1 MEAPTIKP
9 YKTKEFDSK
18 QSQYQHADKLPMR
31 AIVLGPS
38 GSGKT
43 ILLQN
48 MILDVYRGAFARIY
62 IFSPSIDVDYSWAP
76 VKDYIEKVM
85 KVRET
90 KEEPIYFDSYD
101 PQALE
106 QIVST
111 QHKVAEYM
119 KKHENK
125 KVYQILIIID
135 DFADDPRFTRQD
147 KILHSLYTRG
157 RHNFVSTIT
166 STQVFT
172 MLSPIIR
179 KNATALYVYRLRN
192 YRDLESLL
200 EELSALYPKKTLM
213 ELYEIATGEPHSFWY
228 INLMAKNKKDMFYMN
243 YNKKLEVEDIP

>member
-1 MEAPTIKP
+1 MEAPIIKP

-90 KEEPIYFDSYD
+90 KEEPIYFDHYD

-106 QIVST
+106 QIVSL

-119 KKHENK
+119 KKQDNK

-157 RHNFVSTIT
+157 RHNFISTIT

-192 YRDLESLL
+192 YKDLESLL
-200 EELSALYPKKTLM
+200 EELSALYDKKTLM
-213 ELYEIATGEPHSFWY
+213 QLYETATSEPHSFWY
-228 INLMAKNKKDMFYMN
+228 INLMAKNKNDMFYMN
-243 YNKKLEVEDIP
+243 YNKKLEVED

>member
-1 MEAPTIKP
+1 MEAPIIKP
-9 YKTKEFDSK
+9 YKTREFESK

-76 VKDYIEKVM
+76 VKDYIDKVM

-90 KEEPIYFDSYD
+90 KEEPIYFDHYD

-106 QIVST
+106 QIVSL

-119 KKHENK
+119 KKQDNK

-147 KILHSLYTRG
+147 KILHSLYTCG
-157 RHNFVSTIT
+157 RHNFISTIT

-192 YRDLESLL
+192 YKDLESLL
-200 EELSALYPKKTLM
+200 EELSALYDKKTLM
-213 ELYEIATGEPHSFWY
+213 QLYETATSEPHSFWY
-228 INLMAKNKKDMFYMN
+228 INLMAKNKRDMFYMN
-243 YNKKLEVEDIP
+243 YNKKLEVED

>member
-1 MEAPTIKP
+1 MEAPIIKP

-90 KEEPIYFDSYD
+90 KEEPIYFDHYD

-106 QIVST
+106 QIVSL

-119 KKHENK
+119 KKQDNK

-157 RHNFVSTIT
+157 RHNFISTIT

-192 YRDLESLL
+192 YKDLESLL
-200 EELSALYPKKTLM
+200 EELSALYDKKTLM
-213 ELYEIATGEPHSFWY
+213 QLYETATSEPHSFWY
-228 INLMAKNKKDMFYMN
+228 INLMAKNKNDMFYMN
-243 YNKKLEVEDIP
+243 YSRKLELED

>member
-9 YKTKEFDSK
+9 YKTKEFDSR

-62 IFSPSIDVDYSWAP
+62 IFSPSIDVDYSWSP
-76 VKDYIEKVM
+76 VKDYIDKVM

-90 KEEPIYFDSYD
+90 KEEPIYFNSYD

-106 QIVST
+106 HIVST

-119 KKHENK
+119 KKQEDK
-125 KVYQILIIID
+125 RKIYQILIVID
-135 DFADDPRFTRQD
+135 DFADDARFTRHD
-147 KILHSLYTRG
+147 KLLHSLYTRG
-157 RHNFVSTIT
+157 RHNFISTIT

-179 KNATALYVYRLRN
+179 KSATALYIYRLRN
-192 YRDLESLL
+192 YRDLESLI
-200 EELSALYPKKTLM
+200 EELSALYLKNTLM
-213 ELYEIATGEPHSFWY
+213 ELYEVATGEPHSFWY

-243 YNKKLEVEDIP
+243 YDRKLEVED

>member
-1 MEAPTIKP
+1 MEAPIIKP
-9 YKTKEFDSK
+9 YKTREFESK

-48 MILDVYRGAFARIY
+48 MILDVYKGTFARIY

-76 VKDYIEKVM
+76 VKDHIEKVM

-90 KEEPIYFDSYD
+90 KEEPIYFDHYD

-119 KKHENK
+119 NK
-125 KVYQILIIID
+125 QDNQKVYQILIIID

-147 KILHSLYTRG
+147 KILHSLYPRG
-157 RHNFVSTIT
+157 RHNFISTIT

-179 KNATALYVYRLRN
+179 KNATALYIYRLRN
-192 YRDLESLL
+192 YKDLESLL
-200 EELSALYPKKTLM
+200 EELSALYDKKTLM
-213 ELYEIATGEPHSFWY
+213 QLYETATSEPHSFWF
-228 INLMAKNKKDMFYMN
+228 INLMAKNKRDMFYMN
-243 YNKKLEVEDIP
+243 YNKKLEVED